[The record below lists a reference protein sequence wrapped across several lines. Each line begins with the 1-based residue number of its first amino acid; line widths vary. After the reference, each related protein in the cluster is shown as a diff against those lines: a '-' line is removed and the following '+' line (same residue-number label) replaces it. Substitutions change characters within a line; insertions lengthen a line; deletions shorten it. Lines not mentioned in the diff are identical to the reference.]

1 MLIDRTM
8 EKEQTLHS
16 CESHGVDTCYQEG
29 CFWETKVECKE
40 SDLFNIPF
48 TPMFK
53 TYKAILSLI
62 YKFKHMWGKSIKTE
76 RALQVQEAGFSE
88 ERGEKLA

>member
-1 MLIDRTM
+1 M
-8 EKEQTLHS
+8 EKEWTLHS
-16 CESHGVDTCYQEG
+16 CEPRGVHTRYQEG
-29 CFWETKVECKE
+29 CFWETQVEWKE
-40 SDLFNIPF
+40 SNLFNIPF

-53 TYKAILSLI
+53 TYKAILSVI